1 MCKVLAPAK
10 NDRLCLLKT
19 FPEISVFTQS
29 FDVCEHFYSSIETI
43 SSIFGNRSTTTS
55 FNYSRNSFF
64 FRKNEANF
72 VPCYML
78 ESLKTIPRKHIFT
91 KTNIFFK
98 ALKMVDSNDTK
109 SVRTISKYMHM
120 AREW

>member
-29 FDVCEHFYSSIETI
+29 FDVFEHFYSSIETI

-55 FNYSRNSFF
+55 FNIVETVSLFVRTKQILHFVYVRVVENYS
-64 FRKNEANF
+64 K
-72 VPCYML
+72 
-78 ESLKTIPRKHIFT
+78 KTYIH

-109 SVRTISKYMHM
+109 SVRTISKHM